1 MYLGVGYNFV
11 ADKYLFDI
19 TFNTMQIVGVIISL
33 FFTLI
38 VAADKML
45 RDSKQPSGETK
56 CTDEDDHF
64 QRFESPSKSEH
75 EKEISF

>member
-56 CTDEDDHF
+56 CTDEDDYF
-64 QRFESPSKSEH
+64 QRFESPSKSETD
-75 EKEISF
+75 KEISF